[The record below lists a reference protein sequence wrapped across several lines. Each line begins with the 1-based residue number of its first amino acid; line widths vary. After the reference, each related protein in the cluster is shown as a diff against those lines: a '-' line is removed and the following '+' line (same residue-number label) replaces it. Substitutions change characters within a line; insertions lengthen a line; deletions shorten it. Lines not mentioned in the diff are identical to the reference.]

1 MARGCGAGV
10 VSRQTETQEAQAR
23 SPHRRG
29 PRTRTY
35 KHTRTPAHTYP
46 PAVIHTHTHNLA
58 CGYPLTLRFPL
69 RTHKTDLPTLIRTHM
84 FKPSVSS
91 SPLCA
96 KSGLAWS
103 TERCP
108 QARLAKSK
116 ILSCSACTPWVEKL

>member
-10 VSRQTETQEAQAR
+10 VRRQTETQEAQAR

-46 PAVIHTHTHNLA
+46 PAVIHTHTQS

-69 RTHKTDLPTLIRTHM
+69 RTRKTDLPTLIHTHM

-116 ILSCSACTPWVEKL
+116 TLSCSACTPRVE